1 MCPTTFRRKLAFPLP
16 QILQGPLSPSIG
28 TIGGWSPSPEPHGPN
43 KVRLAAD
50 SKVSI
55 RRTKYRYYQLIKASI
70 RRTQCSQSTAL
81 VHFIAVVRLQS
92 CKTG

>member
-1 MCPTTFRRKLAFPLP
+1 MCLTTFRRKLAFPLP
-16 QILQGPLSPSIG
+16 QIL
-28 TIGGWSPSPEPHGPN
+28 HGPN

-55 RRTKYRYYQLIKASI
+55 RRTKYRYYQLIKACI